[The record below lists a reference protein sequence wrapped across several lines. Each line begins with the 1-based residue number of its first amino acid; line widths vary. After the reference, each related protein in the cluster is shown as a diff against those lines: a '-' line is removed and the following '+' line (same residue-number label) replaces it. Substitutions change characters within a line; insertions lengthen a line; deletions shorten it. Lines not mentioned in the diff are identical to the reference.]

1 MLGLCVLSG
10 EDHVSNPVAE
20 QIAALKDEDWA
31 IREEAAGLL
40 GAYKDPRAVVPLI
53 GLLRD
58 SDRSVREAAVGALR
72 AIGAPSVEALGACL
86 EQPDLSVQE
95 AASAIL
101 STIADERVLPS
112 LIKALRS
119 SDWIVRM
126 HAAKAVGLIRHT
138 DAVVP
143 LIPLLQDKVK
153 AVREEAAAGLAAIGD
168 PAIPSLV
175 NALRHE
181 EWLVRLHAVEALGK
195 TRSAQAVEP
204 LLSVLFNDHD
214 SAVREDAVRALGEI
228 RDSKA
233 VEYLLTAM
241 REPGL
246 RTLAVEALGRIG
258 DTRAVPVLIEV
269 LTGAKP
275 PEATRSVAGCG
286 DQWNEEFITQS
297 AAARALGMI
306 GDDAAIPSLVAALGP
321 TYTRADA
328 AAALVTFGTKVV
340 PFLIPLLT
348 DSTDDN
354 VQFHVRETLTLAG
367 WRPRRAST
375 IHS

>member
-1 MLGLCVLSG
+1 MTDSVM
-10 EDHVSNPVAE
+10 E
-20 QIAALKDEDWA
+20 QIAALRDEDWA
-31 IREEAAGLL
+31 VREDAARLL
-40 GAYKDPRAVVPLI
+40 GTFKDPRAVTPLI
-53 GLLRD
+53 ALLRD
-58 SDRSVREAAVGALR
+58 QDRSVREAAIEALR
-72 AIGAPSVEALGACL
+72 AIGKESVEALGTCL
-86 EQPDLSVQE
+86 DQPDLSVQE

-112 LIKALRS
+112 LIQALRS

-126 HAAKAVGLIRHT
+126 HAAKALGLIRHT
-138 DAVVP
+138 DTVVP

-175 NALRHE
+175 DALRQE

-195 TRSAQAVEP
+195 SRSAQAVEP

-214 SAVREDAVRALGEI
+214 SAVREDAVRALGAI
-228 RDSKA
+228 RDPRA

-275 PEATRSVAGCG
+275 PEATRAVAGCG
-286 DQWNEEFITQS
+286 DQWNEEFITQG
-297 AAARALGMI
+297 AAARALGLI
-306 GDDAAIPSLVAALGP
+306 GDEAAIPSLVNALGQ

-328 AAALVTFGTKVV
+328 AAALAAFGAKVV